1 MGLGILF
8 GFAFC
13 LVFFGVGLVLVVGC
27 LFFFPFPRKEQSY
40 PVRKPL
46 EETMF
51 GILQDSSFL
60 PSMC

>member
-1 MGLGILF
+1 MGLGILL

-13 LVFFGVGLVLVVGC
+13 LVFLGWFGFGCGLFV
-27 LFFFPFPRKEQSY
+27 FFPFPRKEQSY

-51 GILQDSSFL
+51 GNFAGQFL
-60 PSMC
+60 ST